1 MAENVEKKKT
11 TAKKSTTST
20 KKSAPKTTK
29 STAKKTTTKKE
40 GTAAATKSTAKKT
53 TAKTTTAKKAATAKK
68 TTTATKKTTT
78 AKKTTTKKAT
88 AGVKASSEKELK
100 KLVTETVEEPKVEK
114 ALEEAKITKDE
125 KVNVERDKKYDR
137 RVDVGILLLIIGLFG
152 LLITLYLTSTME
164 LSHNVTNGLVIGSMA
179 LEVVGIIVILYN
191 SFCK

>member
-100 KLVTETVEEPKVEK
+100 KLVTETVEEPKVE
-114 ALEEAKITKDE
+114 EAKITKDE